1 MSKLLSVMA
10 ARKPRQFTPLRP
22 GASSEGSPALQG
34 VVFDVD
40 GTLCKPQNY
49 MFTEMRAALGI
60 QKSVDILVR
69 PRKVPVCSPSGI
81 KSTRP
86 LPPPYDS
93 AVPCHVQTGIPLA
106 PFPANHYIKD
116 HIYGLPTPEAR
127 EHAMESIRSIERTA
141 MVNQVAQPGLVE
153 LMSYLDSRN
162 LPKGICTRNFEQP
175 VAHLLAKFLAGS
187 RFEPV
192 ITREFRPPK
201 PHPAGILHIAKSWGL
216 IGKSA
221 NAGGDAAGDA
231 TGLIMVGDSVDDM
244 AAGRR
249 AGAATV
255 LLANEVN
262 AHLAEHDD
270 TDLVITRL
278 DELIGILEEGF
289 KCRATAS
296 AAAA

>member
-60 QKSVDILVR
+60 QKSVDIL
-69 PRKVPVCSPSGI
+69 
-81 KSTRP
+81 
-86 LPPPYDS
+86 
-93 AVPCHVQTGIPLA
+93 
-106 PFPANHYIKD
+106 D